1 MVYPRQYVPRMEEEW
16 VAIVDPWKSY
26 ASPGISAFMAIN
38 SFSDF
43 VAGAGKSI
51 LSYVAS
57 FLFL

>member
-16 VAIVDPWKSY
+16 IAFVDPWKSY
-26 ASPGISAFMAIN
+26 ASPAISTFMGIN
-38 SFSDF
+38 PFSDF
-43 VAGAGKSI
+43 VAGVGKSI